1 MALTHSDADICDS
14 DAVATAIAKHA
25 PSVIVNAAA
34 YTAVD
39 KAESEADR
47 AIQVNRDGAAVLAA
61 EAAKANLPLIHIST
75 DYVFDGSASE
85 PYDEEREVNPQGA
98 YARSK
103 EAGERA
109 VRAAHGKHLI
119 LRTAWVSSTARS
131 APISSRPCSGSAP
144 SATRFASS
152 TARPGGRPRDLAE
165 AILAIAE
172 AAQDPEFAH
181 WGTYHY
187 AGADTVTWHGFAT
200 MIFAEAEAFGP
211 KPRVCSR
218 SPPPSFPRRRA
229 PTPAYSVLSTAKLER
244 IFGIKPRPLRASLK
258 ATIER
263 LLGRRDKA

>member
-119 LRTAWVSSTARS
+119 LRTAWVYGPFGTNFVKTMLRLGAERDEV
-131 APISSRPCSGSAP
+131 RVVNGQ
-144 SATRFASS
+144 T
-152 TARPGGRPRDLAE
+152 GRPTCGDLAE

-181 WGTYHY
+181 WGTIIMP
-187 AGADTVTWHGFAT
+187 AT
-200 MIFAEAEAFGP
+200 TP
-211 KPRVCSR
+211 
-218 SPPPSFPRRRA
+218 SPG
-229 PTPAYSVLSTAKLER
+229 TAS
-244 IFGIKPRPLRASLK
+244 PL
-258 ATIER
+258 
-263 LLGRRDKA
+263 